1 MENKPM
7 MTRGQFLSRVG
18 TVCAM
23 AGIVPASVLADN
35 QPETHRSLF
44 SPSIQIKDMHLSTFK
59 PLVNQSF
66 RLNVSQ
72 HGGINLKL
80 TNANDLSIRWAN
92 KPGQIPRESFSLL
105 FNASKKEK
113 IESGT
118 YELEHKAFG
127 KVPLFISPCGEKS
140 DGVRYEIIFNR
151 LK

>member
-7 MTRGQFLSRVG
+7 MTRGQFLSSVG

-23 AGIVPASVLADN
+23 AGIAPASVLADN
-35 QPETHRSLF
+35 QPVMHRSLF
-44 SPSIQIKDMHLSTFK
+44 GPSLQIKDMHLSTFE

-66 RLNVSQ
+66 CLNVPE

-80 TNANDLSIRWAN
+80 TKANDLSTRLVGKAD
-92 KPGQIPRESFSLL
+92 QIPRESFSLL
-105 FNASKKEK
+105 FNASKKVK
-113 IESGT
+113 VESGT
-118 YELEHKAFG
+118 YELEHKALG
-127 KVPLFISPCGEKS
+127 KVPLFISPCGEES